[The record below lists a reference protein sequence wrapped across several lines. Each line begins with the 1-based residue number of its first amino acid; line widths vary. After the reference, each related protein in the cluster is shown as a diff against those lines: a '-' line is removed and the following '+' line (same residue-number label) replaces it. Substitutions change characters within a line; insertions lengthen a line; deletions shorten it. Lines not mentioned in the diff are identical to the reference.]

1 MSKEPYWNTRSDKS
15 ALSSLA
21 NGEEPTAARCAAIQV
36 VGLGGS
42 AGGLEALSHFFD
54 AMPADSGCAFVV
66 VLHVDPKRESEMA
79 HILSARY
86 RRGSLIS
93 YSSTHG
99 SDSQAR

>member
-1 MSKEPYWNTRSDKS
+1 
-15 ALSSLA
+15 
-21 NGEEPTAARCAAIQV
+21 
-36 VGLGGS
+36 
-42 AGGLEALSHFFD
+42 
-54 AMPADSGCAFVV
+54 MPADSGCAFVV